1 MFNFALAFIPK
12 KKNIHNFP
20 LIHQQMQEDECPE
33 LGLTLQNH
41 FRAIDVRMGKAKHS
55 KHRQS
60 LVTLSRRHSMI
71 QMLDNLELDGP
82 TPKRRISLSS
92 SSSPLTS
99 TNHYL
104 QHLYH
109 QPARS
114 MDASIKRANVSHW
127 LILSALFLQ
136 HFFFVKIQHNEN
148 ICYVISSLVGVL
160 HSMIWNKKVANWHQH
175 VTIV

>member
-1 MFNFALAFIPK
+1 ME
-12 KKNIHNFP
+12 
-20 LIHQQMQEDECPE
+20 EDECPE

-92 SSSPLTS
+92 TSSPNAP
-99 TNHYL
+99 TNHYM
-104 QHLYH
+104 QHLYN
-109 QPARS
+109 QTTRS
-114 MDASIKRANVSHW
+114 IDASMKRASVRMQ
-127 LILSALFLQ
+127 FC
-136 HFFFVKIQHNEN
+136 V
-148 ICYVISSLVGVL
+148 
-160 HSMIWNKKVANWHQH
+160 
-175 VTIV
+175 